1 MDWRGHLGFNLL
13 VMSSLFYLMNLS
25 GVEINRILI
34 ISSVLSSLPDI
45 DLRLEL
51 PHRKVTHNVFFG
63 LIISLVAGYLAS
75 YLGFSFRVVTF
86 SFLIAFTTHLLCD
99 LLTKMPFRPLYP
111 FVKTPVALR
120 LFRSSSN
127 VVNTL
132 FLVLGVVA
140 YYVYVSKYGF
150 FI

>member
-1 MDWRGHLGFNLL
+1 M
-13 VMSSLFYLMNLS
+13 
-25 GVEINRILI
+25 NRILI

-51 PHRKVTHNVFFG
+51 PHRKITHNIFFG
-63 LIISLVAGYLAS
+63 LIISLVAGHLMS
-75 YLGFSFRVVTF
+75 YLGFSFRVATF
-86 SFLIAFTTHLLCD
+86 SFLIAFTTHILCD

-127 VVNTL
+127 VINTL
-132 FLVLGVVA
+132 FLVLGTVA

-150 FI
+150 SV